1 MQFYFLSVLFN
12 LLVGISL
19 TFSGFKVTN
28 LFPGKEKVVK
38 LVIGIAAVFT
48 GVMKFIFVI
57 QPDWVVLGDFLPAV
71 AGIVGGV
78 CYIIDCCSETKDP
91 ETTTIKMNSF
101 FEKLFVKGKKYI
113 GIVCIAVAIVHFI
126 FPTMRII

>member
-19 TFSGFKVTN
+19 TFNGFKLTE
-28 LFPGKEKVVK
+28 LIPGKEKVIK
-38 LVIGIAAVFT
+38 LVIGIATVFT
-48 GVMKFIFVI
+48 GLLKFVFVV
-57 QPDWVVLGDFLPAV
+57 QPDWVILGDFLPAV

-78 CYIIDCCSETKDP
+78 CYIIDCCSENNESATSSITMKP
-91 ETTTIKMNSF
+91 F

-113 GIVCIAVAIVHFI
+113 GIACIAVAVIHFI
-126 FPTMRII
+126 FPTLKIL

>member
-12 LLVGISL
+12 LLVGISR

-48 GVMKFIFVI
+48 GVMKFIFVSGAFGHMKR
-57 QPDWVVLGDFLPAV
+57 DNF
-71 AGIVGGV
+71 
-78 CYIIDCCSETKDP
+78 
-91 ETTTIKMNSF
+91 IK
-101 FEKLFVKGKKYI
+101 
-113 GIVCIAVAIVHFI
+113 
-126 FPTMRII
+126 